1 MIQILQDLMSD
12 TDINKIASE
21 ALELHKKVDLYKKR
35 LSDLK
40 KQILDASAGRNT
52 SYKISVDNG
61 TVRINRR
68 KESINYNF
76 DSKKFEEL
84 DNQTKDKFL
93 KEEVVKAK
101 LNYSLDTTKIESI
114 KSNSEFKELNDLIE
128 EHRKDAHFTVSFWQN
143 KKNDPEEQPSQ
154 HEDKLTNIPNNQSF
168 FKKWIKKIL

>member
-1 MIQILQDLMSD
+1 MSD

-68 KESINYNF
+68 KESINYSF

-84 DNQTKDKFL
+84 DNQIKDKFL

-114 KSNSEFKELNDLIE
+114 KSKSEFKELNDLIE
-128 EHRKDAHFTVSFWQN
+128 EHRKDASFSVSFWQN
-143 KKNDPEEQPSQ
+143 KDNDLLQDNVPG
-154 HEDKLTNIPNNQSF
+154 EDNLDNNKKSDF
-168 FKKWIKKIL
+168 FIKKWIKKIF

>member
-1 MIQILQDLMSD
+1 M
-12 TDINKIASE
+12 TEDIKQIASE
-21 ALELHKKVDLYKKR
+21 ALDLHKKVDSYKKR

-52 SYKISVDNG
+52 SYKIPLDNG

-68 KESINYNF
+68 KESINYSF
-76 DSKKFEEL
+76 YSKKFEEL

-114 KSNSEFKELNDLIE
+114 KSKSEFKELNDLIE
-128 EHRKDAHFTVSFWQN
+128 EHRKDAYFTVSFWRN
-143 KKNDPEEQPSQ
+143 KDDESLKSDISN
-154 HEDKLTNIPNNQSF
+154 EDNLNNNQKSDF
-168 FKKWIKKIL
+168 FIKKWIKKIF

>member
-1 MIQILQDLMSD
+1 MAD
-12 TDINKIASE
+12 DIKKIASE
-21 ALELHKKVDLYKKR
+21 ALDLHKKVASYKKR

-52 SYKISVDNG
+52 SYKIPLDNG
-61 TVRINRR
+61 TVRINRC
-68 KESINYNF
+68 KESINYSF

-114 KSNSEFKELNDLIE
+114 KSKSEFKELNDLIE

-143 KKNDPEEQPSQ
+143 KNNDPIQNKPTQ
-154 HEDKLTNIPNNQSF
+154 KDNLMDNIKNESL
-168 FKKWIKKIL
+168 FKKWIKKIF

>member
-1 MIQILQDLMSD
+1 MSE
-12 TDINKIASE
+12 DIKKIASE
-21 ALELHKKVDLYKKR
+21 ALNLHKKVDSYKKR

-52 SYKISVDNG
+52 SYKIPLDNG

-68 KESINYNF
+68 KESINYSF

-93 KEEVVKAK
+93 KEEVVKAR

-114 KSNSEFKELNDLIE
+114 KSKSEFKELNDLIE
-128 EHRKDAHFTVSFWQN
+128 ERRKDAYFTVSFWQN
-143 KKNDPEEQPSQ
+143 KNNDPIQN
-154 HEDKLTNIPNNQSF
+154 KLTQKDNLMNNIKNESLL
-168 FKKWIKKIL
+168 KKWIKKIF

>member
-1 MIQILQDLMSD
+1 MSE
-12 TDINKIASE
+12 DIKRIASE
-21 ALELHKKVDLYKKR
+21 ALDLHKKVDSYKKR
-35 LSDLK
+35 LSGLK

-52 SYKISVDNG
+52 SYKIPLDNG

-68 KESINYNF
+68 KESINYSF

-114 KSNSEFKELNDLIE
+114 KSKSEFKELNDLIE
-128 EHRKDAHFTVSFWQN
+128 EHRKDASFSVSFWQN
-143 KKNDPEEQPSQ
+143 KDNDLLQDNVPG
-154 HEDKLTNIPNNQSF
+154 EDNLDNNKKSDF
-168 FKKWIKKIL
+168 FIKKWIKKIF

>member
-1 MIQILQDLMSD
+1 M
-12 TDINKIASE
+12 TEDIKKIASE
-21 ALELHKKVDLYKKR
+21 ALDIHKKVDSYKKR

-52 SYKISVDNG
+52 SYKISLDNG

-68 KESINYNF
+68 KESINYSF

-114 KSNSEFKELNDLIE
+114 KSKSEFKELNDLIE
-128 EHRKDAHFTVSFWQN
+128 ERRKDAYFTVSFWQDKN
-143 KKNDPEEQPSQ
+143 NDPVESKLAQ
-154 HEDKLTNIPNNQSF
+154 EDNLKNNKNNESF
-168 FKKWIKKIL
+168 FKKWIKKIF

>member
-1 MIQILQDLMSD
+1 MNSNE
-12 TDINKIASE
+12 INKIATE
-21 ALELHKKVDLYKKR
+21 ALDLHKKIDLYKKR
-35 LSDLK
+35 FTELK
-40 KQILDASAGRNT
+40 KKILENSIGKNS
-52 SYKISVDNG
+52 SYKIPLEKG
-61 TVRINRR
+61 IVRVSMR
-68 KESINYNF
+68 KERISHSF
-76 DSKKFEEL
+76 DEEGFKKL
-84 DNQTKDKFL
+84 DSQIKDKFL

>member
-1 MIQILQDLMSD
+1 M
-12 TDINKIASE
+12 TEDIKKIASE
-21 ALELHKKVDLYKKR
+21 ALDLHKKVDSYKKR

-52 SYKISVDNG
+52 SYKIPLDNG

-68 KESINYNF
+68 KESINYSF

-101 LNYSLDTTKIESI
+101 LNYSLDATKIESI
-114 KSNSEFKELNDLIE
+114 KSKSEFKELNDLIE
-128 EHRKDAHFTVSFWQN
+128 EHRKDAYFTVSFWRNKDDESLKGNISNENNLNYN
-143 KKNDPEEQPSQ
+143 KKSD
-154 HEDKLTNIPNNQSF
+154 F
-168 FKKWIKKIL
+168 FIKKWIKKIF

>member
-1 MIQILQDLMSD
+1 MSD

-68 KESINYNF
+68 KESINYSF

-114 KSNSEFKELNDLIE
+114 KSKSEFKELNDLIE
-128 EHRKDAHFTVSFWQN
+128 EHRKDASFSVSFWQN
-143 KKNDPEEQPSQ
+143 KNNDSTKVEVKEQNNPKDNEES
-154 HEDKLTNIPNNQSF
+154 DYF
-168 FKKWIKKIL
+168 FKKWIKKIF